1 MKKLPKYQKYSGEQ
15 DRHCPSLPPCIR
27 ESRVGHQQQSCSQ
40 LRKFGRGSHS
50 CLICSNQHGLI
61 CKCCLSMCHPWF
73 GQYAKDIS
81 FMKLD

>member
-1 MKKLPKYQKYSGEQ
+1 MEKQDYNRVKYRCLYASKLK
-15 DRHCPSLPPCIR
+15 
-27 ESRVGHQQQSCSQ
+27 VGHQQQSCSQ